1 MFDFWG
7 VYFYL
12 VGGNSNISKKK
23 SPWSLGFHDPMLTS
37 AYCSNGLEK
46 KHQLDFILASWE
58 LTYPLPFQY
67 FWVDDVPFVFR
78 WDMWFSDRSLE
89 GISSSH
95 VSKKNLSP
103 EYPDPSKAWRFWEP
117 KHPCV
122 IQVPSP
128 FHCRVQSLILRVVCF
143 TFVTLF
149 PSPRRDPWDWS
160 KGKYYMKFVDRL
172 LDVTVKYSSP
182 MDPTGNPVWE
192 LNITLLR
199 IYKVSWLFFWG
210 VGFSNSKTPQTMWL
224 ILPIFKKVSQNG
236 TKKNLQEKR
245 WLKDLKLK
253 SEYLFV
259 TTYSYIA
266 SRDHPPFS
274 YGRKFIMN

>member
-1 MFDFWG
+1 MLVSPPSPSIKQLFFKGTRYSYRTRSFGRFFFHHPPPRPPPKKRRSRSDSSNPTTLKRWGKALNWNAGLKCRWTSRTSRVDHSGNISGWRAPKVDGLEKVTPGPLWPTFLVSMFDFWG
-7 VYFYL
+7 VYLYL
-12 VGGNSNISKKK
+12 VGGNSNISKKN

-46 KHQLDFILASWE
+46 NHQLDFIFASWE

-95 VSKKNLSP
+95 VSKKKLSP

-128 FHCRVQSLILRVVCF
+128 FHCRVQSLILRVEANYLSHRIHAWYIYPHLPLKKQLTV
-143 TFVTLF
+143 
-149 PSPRRDPWDWS
+149 
-160 KGKYYMKFVDRL
+160 GK
-172 LDVTVKYSSP
+172 
-182 MDPTGNPVWE
+182 
-192 LNITLLR
+192 
-199 IYKVSWLFFWG
+199 
-210 VGFSNSKTPQTMWL
+210 
-224 ILPIFKKVSQNG
+224 
-236 TKKNLQEKR
+236 
-245 WLKDLKLK
+245 
-253 SEYLFV
+253 
-259 TTYSYIA
+259 
-266 SRDHPPFS
+266 
-274 YGRKFIMN
+274 